1 MILRK
6 LLRQKKILFQDLM
19 QFKPFGSEVNTGQM
33 KKSGNGGILMLLSMV
48 KYVYSLDLRFDD
60 LYSSLVRLSKNIG
73 MSIF

>member
-19 QFKPFGSEVNTGQM
+19 QFKPYGSEVNTGQM

-48 KYVYSLDLRFDD
+48 KYVYSLDLRF
-60 LYSSLVRLSKNIG
+60 YSSLVRLSKNIG